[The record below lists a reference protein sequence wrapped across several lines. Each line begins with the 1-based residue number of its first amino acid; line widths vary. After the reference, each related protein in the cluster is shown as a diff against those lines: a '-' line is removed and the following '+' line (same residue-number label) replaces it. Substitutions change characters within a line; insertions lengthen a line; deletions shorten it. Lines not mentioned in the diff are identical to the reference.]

1 MPYIGKTTDGFG
13 VRNRFVYLASSGD
26 TSVSGAD
33 ANGATLTFTDG
44 AYVDVYLNGIL
55 LKPTTDYNTS
65 TANTIAGLS
74 ALNTNDEVTV
84 VVYDVFTVADM
95 VSATSGGT
103 FSGAVTFGSGIEG
116 GVVFNEAGADVD
128 FRVESDNQ
136 VNALTV
142 NGENGNIQLS
152 AVPESH
158 HANWTAIDFGYQGFL
173 GHYDAGDTVLATNA
187 YYDGAWKAKETGVST
202 TYHQLAA
209 CGHQFQVGASASA
222 DASITLTEAMRIDAS
237 ARLGVRVVPSG
248 WTSDWRGIDIGDQ
261 GHIGEYNGGST
272 YIMKNGYYDG
282 SNWKYKE
289 ASTAVGLNFD
299 TSGVMYI
306 QNAASGSADANITLT
321 SGAFLNAN
329 HFWKV
334 RGGYGYFDGTGSFHE
349 LNTNQQSTSCV
360 VGIANNASRDGIGFV
375 MYHSVSH
382 SNTNAKH
389 FAAYSSYPGGTA
401 DLEFYVR
408 NDGNIYADNNFNSG
422 GADYAELFEWKD
434 GNSSSEDR
442 IGHSVVLDG
451 NKIRKATDS
460 DSASNIIGVISGNP
474 SVVGD
479 SDGETWNGQYLK
491 DDFNRYIYKDSE
503 MYTWTGTKTIGGNE
517 EPQEIVYY
525 KDSLPSDVTVPKDAV
540 TTKCKVKVLNPDY
553 DASKKDSYETRESR
567 KEWSYVGLMGKLR
580 MLKGQPT
587 GDRWIKMRDVSDT
600 VEEWLVR

>member
-1 MPYIGKTTDGFG
+1 MPYIGKTVDGFG
-13 VRNRFVYLASSGD
+13 VRNRFIYVASADD

-44 AYVDVYLNGIL
+44 AYVDVYLNGVL
-55 LKPTTDYNTS
+55 LKTGTDYNTN

-74 ALNTNDEVTV
+74 ALAANDEVTV

-103 FSGAVTFGSGIEG
+103 FSGNVTFGAGIEG

-158 HANWTAIDFGYQGFL
+158 HANWTAIDFGDQGFL
-173 GHYDAGDTVLATNA
+173 GHYDGGDTVLATNA

-202 TYHQLAA
+202 LYSQFGVS
-209 CGHQFQVGASASA
+209 GHLWRVGASASA
-222 DASITLTEAMRIDAS
+222 DAAISLTEAMRIDAN
-237 ARLGVRVVPSG
+237 ARLGVRVTPSG
-248 WTSDWRGIDIGDQ
+248 WTSTWRGIDFGDQ
-261 GHIGEYNGGST
+261 GHVGEYDGGST

-299 TSGVMYI
+299 TAGFMYI

-321 SGAFLNAN
+321 SGALMNAN
-329 HFWKV
+329 NFWKV
-334 RGGYGYFDGTGSFHE
+334 RGGYGYFDGSGSWHE
-349 LNTNQQSTSCV
+349 LNTNQQSTSAV
-360 VGIANNASRDGIGFV
+360 VSVANNASRDGIGFL

-382 SNTNAKH
+382 SNTNAK
-389 FAAYSSYPGGTA
+389 FFGAYSSYPGGTA

-408 NDGNIYADNNFNSG
+408 NDGNVYADNNFNSG

-442 IGHSVVLDG
+442 VGYSVVLDG

-460 DSASNIIGVISGNP
+460 DSASSIIGVISGNP

-479 SDGETWNGQYLK
+479 ADGETWNGQYLK

-503 MYTWTGTKTIGGNE
+503 MYTWTGIKTIGDNE

-540 TTKCKVKVLNPDY
+540 TTKCKVRVLNPDY

-567 KEWSYVGLMGKLR
+567 KEWSYVGMMGKLR

-587 GDRWIKMRDVSDT
+587 GDRWIKMRDISDT